1 MNQFVVDT
9 AALRTHAAEVAQVA
23 SGLQTALQAVSH
35 TSMSGNA
42 FGMICSFF
50 LAPATVL
57 QSSGV
62 AGMSSATKAL
72 NGAAAAMTAAAETY
86 DAVDDA
92 TSGRLTTLLREL
104 R

>member
-9 AALRTHAAEVAQVA
+9 EALRSHAAEVAQVA
-23 SGLQTALQAVSH
+23 NGLQAAFQAVSH

-42 FGMICSFF
+42 FGTICSFF

-62 AGMSSATKAL
+62 ASMTSATKAL
-72 NGAAAAMTAAAETY
+72 NGAAAAMSAAAQTY

-92 TSGRLTTLLREL
+92 TSGRLSQLLKEL